1 MKIAIGN
8 DHGGVALKQHLVRYL
23 EEKGF
28 EVVNFGSDVTESTDY
43 PIYAERVG
51 RAVVS
56 GECDRGI
63 LICGTGIGIS
73 ISANKIH
80 GVRCALCSEPVS
92 ARLSREHNDANIVAM
107 GARTIGFMWI
117 QTDNSA
123 AEVGYSLSRD
133 YWDRGIMTEALKA
146 VIGHGF
152 GSMNLNRIEAQH
164 ETTNPASG
172 AVMRKCGMQREGT
185 LRQRLYNK
193 GRYVDVELYAI
204 LRKEYEHRK
213 K

>member
-23 EEKGF
+23 EGKGF

-73 ISANKIH
+73 ISANKLH

-92 ARLSREHNDANIVAM
+92 AQLARQHNDANIVAM
-107 GARTIGFMWI
+107 GARTIGPVM
-117 QTDNSA
+117 
-123 AEVGYSLSRD
+123 AEGIVDVFLNTEFQGGRHQRRVDKIMML
-133 YWDRGIMTEALKA
+133 DRGQS
-146 VIGHGF
+146 V
-152 GSMNLNRIEAQH
+152 Q
-164 ETTNPASG
+164 
-172 AVMRKCGMQREGT
+172 
-185 LRQRLYNK
+185 
-193 GRYVDVELYAI
+193 
-204 LRKEYEHRK
+204 
-213 K
+213 

>member
-51 RAVVS
+51 RTVVS

-73 ISANKIH
+73 ISANKLH

-92 ARLSREHNDANIVAM
+92 AQLARQHNDANIVAM
-107 GARTIGFMWI
+107 GARTIGPVM
-117 QTDNSA
+117 
-123 AEVGYSLSRD
+123 AE
-133 YWDRGIMTEALKA
+133 GI
-146 VIGHGF
+146 
-152 GSMNLNRIEAQH
+152 
-164 ETTNPASG
+164 
-172 AVMRKCGMQREGT
+172 
-185 LRQRLYNK
+185 
-193 GRYVDVELYAI
+193 VDVFLNTEFQGGRHQRRVDKIMMLDQG
-204 LRKEYEHRK
+204 ESVQ
-213 K
+213 